1 MSVEMYTHQTDASTL
16 QHTGALGDRGNAE
29 RVVQVGGAVRTLRC
43 LSTGYLSGG
52 RRCECMIGEA
62 VVGDA
67 WKRELERGWTHG
79 EGFFRFTWEHEQWLG
94 YGRRDGSVRGIYCP
108 THAAERDHRAFA
120 TITGGEHAAPAQR
133 TCA

>member
-1 MSVEMYTHQTDASTL
+1 MSVEMYAQHADAATL

-29 RVVQVGGAVRTLRC
+29 RVVHIGGAVRTFQC

-52 RRCECMIGEA
+52 HRCECVIPEA
-62 VVGDA
+62 VVGEA

-79 EGFFRFTWEHEQWLG
+79 EAFFRLTWDNEQWLG
-94 YGRRDGSVRGIYCP
+94 YGQPDGSVRGIYCP

-120 TITGGEHAAPAQR
+120 TITGGQDAAPAQR
-133 TCA
+133 